1 MPIMQRRVG
10 RYQREQSE
18 EQTTQWSKGQNIHI
32 KTTLQEVCKA
42 VYKPHRDK
50 QNKQRTSHYK
60 RYAKPCMSPTG
71 TKRTKKGLY
80 IKVQEVCKAVYEPHR
95 EKQNK
100 ERKGLTQS
108 TCKV

>member
-1 MPIMQRRVG
+1 MQRRVG

-71 TKRTKKGLY
+71 TNKTKDFTL
-80 IKVQEVCKAVYEPHR
+80 QEVSKAVYEPHR
-95 EKQNK
+95 DKQNK
-100 ERKGLTQS
+100 ERTLH
-108 TCKV
+108 

>member
-1 MPIMQRRVG
+1 MQRSVG

-71 TKRTKKGLY
+71 TNKTKDFTL
-80 IKVQEVCKAVYEPHR
+80 QEVSKAVYEPHR
-95 EKQNK
+95 DKQNK
-100 ERKGLTQS
+100 ERTLH
-108 TCKV
+108 

>member
-71 TKRTKKGLY
+71 TNKTKDFTL
-80 IKVQEVCKAVYEPHR
+80 QEVSKAVYEPHR
-95 EKQNK
+95 DKQNK
-100 ERKGLTQS
+100 ERTLH
-108 TCKV
+108 

>member
-1 MPIMQRRVG
+1 MPIMQRSVG

-71 TKRTKKGLY
+71 TNRTHKGLH
-80 IKVQEVCKAVYEPHR
+80 ITR
-95 EKQNK
+95 
-100 ERKGLTQS
+100 GMQS
-108 TCKV
+108 RV